1 MMSAFFHLLQGYSL
15 PTFRDTFS
23 DFLRFPYSLGCTM
36 GVVFW
41 KAEIPDGCVSSNL
54 NEGV

>member
-1 MMSAFFHLLQGYSL
+1 MNSL
-15 PTFRDTFS
+15 PTSRDTS
-23 DFLRFPYSLGCTM
+23 SYFLRFPYYSLGCTM

-41 KAEIPDGCVSSNL
+41 KAEIPDGCVSCNL